1 MAADRMIANPKD
13 PASPYAYGKTQCLN
27 LSLTNGPVFRP
38 GESKRLKSGLSVAT
52 KSPAVICVAERTPHP
67 RRRRPFA
74 VKFTYLDGQ
83 EDLVN
88 VSATVTNESASPRT
102 HRTPESHTD
111 LSVFALP
118 LGHVPMNHFHIFLST
133 RPESRLKTDA
143 APFRVTPGNAAKNL
157 VKVVLRNQRW
167 ERTPSAAF
175 GTHITTVVF
184 QVPGLRY
191 SEYDTVHPTAA
202 SDPGV
207 RLDRAE
213 LIGAAA
219 DVLRLYLIF
228 DPRAPGSSQSPPSSL
243 TLQLNFVVHGT
254 TNVLRRNPEPLLS
267 RRHDNGY
274 EVRCPR
280 TLYVKAGQ
288 TTALVI
294 DTAYSAH
301 GSLTAVFF
309 PKDIPDA
316 EMSLALWPEKRPLI
330 VTLTARRDLGIRAHA
345 VLGRVHLFPADSAM
359 FVEPSSAQTTAQSRV
374 RVQLTE
380 PGDYP
385 DTPPSPS
392 EARDEDPDE
401 NRAAAPSRR
410 PFGVDYPYERHE
422 AGAAPTPDEEA
433 VADFANLSL
442 DPAPSRRRRR
452 PLREVPPR
460 RSSRDGTF
468 DALEYNPPRADPA
481 DAPSDRDDGDEDG
494 DAESFEDFVAGP
506 FQVAVQDAE
515 EERRSQRMILHFGP
529 HFLSVRLAHLEPLMF
544 TVFTPLLNEAVYF
557 AEPGIDKSV
566 VSFAVT
572 GRFLNL
578 PGPEGERRH
587 HPRERPEDIAP
598 HRRR

>member
-38 GESKRLKSGLSVAT
+38 GESKQLKSGLSVAT
-52 KSPAVICVAERTPHP
+52 KSPAVICVAEKTPHP
-67 RRRRPFA
+67 RRRCPFT
-74 VKFTYLDGQ
+74 VKFTYLDNQ

-88 VSATVTNESASPRT
+88 VTATVTNESSSPRT
-102 HRTPESHTD
+102 HRTPESNMD
-111 LSVFALP
+111 LSLFALP

-133 RPESRLKTDA
+133 RPESRLKTDS
-143 APFRVTPGNAAKNL
+143 APFRVTPGNVSKNL

-167 ERTPSAAF
+167 ERTPNAAF
-175 GTHITTVVF
+175 GTHITTIVF

-213 LIGAAA
+213 LIGTAA

-228 DPRAPGSSQSPPSSL
+228 DPRTPGSSQSPPSSL
-243 TLQLNFVVHGT
+243 TLQLNFLVHGT
-254 TNVLRRNPEPLLS
+254 ANVLRRNPEPLLTK
-267 RRHDNGY
+267 RHDNGY

-288 TTALVI
+288 TTTLVI
-294 DTAYSAH
+294 DTAYSAR
-301 GSLTAVFF
+301 GSITAVFF
-309 PKDIPDA
+309 PKDIPGA
-316 EMSLALWPEKRPLI
+316 ELSLTLWPEKRPLTI
-330 VTLTARRDLGIRAHA
+330 TLTARRDLGIRANT

-359 FVEPSSAQTTAQSRV
+359 FVEPSSVQTTAQSRV
-374 RVQLTE
+374 QIQLTE

-392 EARDEDPDE
+392 EARDEGPDE
-401 NRAAAPSRR
+401 NRTAAPSRR
-410 PFGVDYPYERHE
+410 PFGIDYPYERHE
-422 AGAAPTPDEEA
+422 GAAAQTLDEEA
-433 VADFANLSL
+433 TADFANLSL
-442 DPAPSRRRRR
+442 NSISPERRRR

-468 DALEYNPPRADPA
+468 DALEYNRPTADPFNELL
-481 DAPSDRDDGDEDG
+481 DRDDGDDDG
-494 DAESFEDFVAGP
+494 DGESFEDFVAGP
-506 FQVAVQDAE
+506 FQVAIQDAE
-515 EERRSQRMILHFGP
+515 EEHRSQHMILHFGP

-557 AEPGIDKSV
+557 TEPGIDKSV
-566 VSFAVT
+566 VSFTVT
-572 GRFLNL
+572 GRFLN
-578 PGPEGERRH
+578 PPRH
-587 HPRERPEDIAP
+587 KNEQERPEENAP